1 MVTTEETRSTNGRPV
16 RRLLVTMA
24 VSAPIIFLVV
34 VLLS

>member
-1 MVTTEETRSTNGRPV
+1 MVTTTKTGIKKDRPG

-24 VSAPIIFLVV
+24 ISAPIIFLVV